1 MPRFDGTGPTG
12 AGPMTGGGRGYCAV
26 RLPSASGETPVG
38 YAGLGGRLAG
48 AWSSF
53 GNRLGLGLGRG
64 RRGGR
69 GGGRG
74 RRRW

>member
-1 MPRFDGTGPTG
+1 MPRFDGTGPAG
-12 AGPMTGGGRGYCAV
+12 GGPMTGGGRGYCAV
-26 RLPSASGETPVG
+26 RLPDQPGQVPVG
-38 YAGLGGRLAG
+38 YAGLGGRLAT

-53 GNRLGLGLGRG
+53 SGRLGLGLGRG

-74 RRRW
+74 RGRW